1 MNSELGHRKKFQWE
15 KKQMKRPLSVLCAFG
30 FMIGATFTASAQ
42 ESDAYPTR
50 PVTLVV
56 QATAGGGNDAIAR
69 IFAQQMQISL
79 GQPIIVENR
88 PGGGGAV
95 GSAYVAKSTANG
107 YTLLLITT
115 GETYYNGEI

>member
-56 QATAGGGNDAIAR
+56 QATAGGGQRRDCEDIRSANADL
-69 IFAQQMQISL
+69 S
-79 GQPIIVENR
+79 R
-88 PGGGGAV
+88 P
-95 GSAYVAKSTANG
+95 AYHR
-107 YTLLLITT
+107 
-115 GETYYNGEI
+115 